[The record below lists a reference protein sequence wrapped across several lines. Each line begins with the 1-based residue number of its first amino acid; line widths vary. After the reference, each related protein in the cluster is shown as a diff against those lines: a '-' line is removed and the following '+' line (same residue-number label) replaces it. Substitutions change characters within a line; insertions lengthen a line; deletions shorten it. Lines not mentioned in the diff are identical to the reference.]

1 MENIIQESNTKIN
14 KFIEEEYHK
23 CNFMSLTPDEQHT
36 QTLAMVKKIMEQTF
50 VLPLDMLESISIPEG
65 SVLKKKSARLMPDGS
80 YNKKTFR
87 S

>member
-36 QTLAMVKKIMEQTF
+36 QTLAMVKKIME
-50 VLPLDMLESISIPEG
+50 
-65 SVLKKKSARLMPDGS
+65 KKHL
-80 YNKKTFR
+80 YYHWTC
-87 S
+87 